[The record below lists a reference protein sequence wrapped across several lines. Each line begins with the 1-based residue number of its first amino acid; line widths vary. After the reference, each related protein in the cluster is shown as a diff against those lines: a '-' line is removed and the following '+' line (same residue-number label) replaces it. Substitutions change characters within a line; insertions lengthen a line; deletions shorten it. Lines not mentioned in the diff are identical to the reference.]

1 VFSSGTTISSSQ
13 MNENFRFLASEV
25 RETGVYCDSGDTISE
40 AINAGYNSLIIYG
53 ACNEPFSVYR
63 LDPRPYGV
71 SFSDMPNK
79 PISYLLIRGGSGTG
93 ADSISVP
100 AGSNFDIMVGDNAY
114 VMLYQ
119 ITLNG
124 QVYMSGGATLRV
136 EASTINGH
144 VEVNNNSTFF
154 LKESDLNGNT
164 DNPPLRVKASSHAE
178 IDNSDIVGSPT
189 GYQGIW
195 LWNNASLMMQ
205 GTSSLSTPSGID
217 GLNLNVNSSA
227 VILDTVQ
234 ITSVDRNAISIDE
247 NSSVELNSNVLV
259 SRTDNSGSDIFVG
272 PTSSLNINGSDI
284 NLGSVGCGEITA
296 YVQNDGNSASIDST
310 CNGYENLSSGGGSGS
325 RSVYDGNNNRIG
337 EFISYTSTSE
347 ILARSND
354 GFMFKINTQGYISGV
369 NDGAFYY
376 ASTDCSGEPY
386 IHSGSFSSP
395 KGVFSV
401 IDSGSPPSGDL
412 YYSGESEY
420 LVYQSVKFVSSD
432 SCFAQSSSGTE
443 LMMKIYPNDSAVTGV
458 SSFTITTPILLD

>member
-25 RETGVYCDSGDTISE
+25 RETEVYCDSGDTISE

-53 ACNEPFSVYR
+53 TCNEPFSVYR

-93 ADSISVP
+93 ADTISVP
-100 AGSNFDIMVGDNAY
+100 AGSNFDIMVWDNAY

-124 QVYMSGGATLRV
+124 QVEMSGGATLRV

-144 VEVNNNSTFF
+144 VQVNNNSTFF

-189 GYQGIW
+189 GYEGIW

-205 GTSSLSTPSGID
+205 GTSSLSTPSGIV

-227 VILDTVQ
+227 VISDTVQ
-234 ITSVDRNAISIDE
+234 ITSVDRNAIEIE
-247 NSSVELNSNVLV
+247 RNSSVELNSNVLV
-259 SRTDNSGSDIFVG
+259 SRTDNSDRDIFVG
-272 PTSSLNINGSDI
+272 PTSLLNINGSSI
-284 NLGSVGCGEITA
+284 SLGSVGCGGITA

-325 RSVYDGNNNRIG
+325 ISVYDANGRVG
-337 EFISYTSTSE
+337 EFLGFKGDNFYVK
-347 ILARSND
+347 ND
-354 GFMFKINTQGYISGV
+354 KNFYFELQLDGGLKDESFSGKIAYSDNT
-369 NDGAFYY
+369 
-376 ASTDCSGEPY
+376 CSGDPY
-386 IHSGSFSSP
+386 APIEYFIVNQIINYNGEKVVSLNQYYFP
-395 KGVFSV
+395 N
-401 IDSGSPPSGDL
+401 L
-412 YYSGESEY
+412 YVLRVDDECRE
-420 LVYQSVKFVSSD
+420 VSLNGNVH
-432 SCFAQSSSGTE
+432 A
-443 LMMKIYPNDSAVTGV
+443 LIINDSAVTGYYGA
-458 SSFTITTPILLD
+458 SPHPISLD